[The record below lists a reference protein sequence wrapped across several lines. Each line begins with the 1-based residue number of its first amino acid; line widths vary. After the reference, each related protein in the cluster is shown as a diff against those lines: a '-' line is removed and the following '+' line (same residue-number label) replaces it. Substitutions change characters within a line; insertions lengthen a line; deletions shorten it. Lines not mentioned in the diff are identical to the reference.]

1 MSISKVTRNY
11 QITLPPEVRLLQ
23 QIRVGDKVVFA
34 VEDGKIHL
42 FKIKKD
48 ALEAAFG
55 IWGKGPSGKVTQK
68 KLRAEW
74 NKREQAP

>member
-11 QITLPPEVRLLQ
+11 QITLPPEVRLHQ
-23 QIRVGDKVVFA
+23 QISVGDKVVFA

-42 FKIKKD
+42 FKSNED
-48 ALEAAFG
+48 ALETAFG
-55 IWGKGPSGKVTQK
+55 IWGKGSSGKVAQK
-68 KLRAEW
+68 KIRAEW